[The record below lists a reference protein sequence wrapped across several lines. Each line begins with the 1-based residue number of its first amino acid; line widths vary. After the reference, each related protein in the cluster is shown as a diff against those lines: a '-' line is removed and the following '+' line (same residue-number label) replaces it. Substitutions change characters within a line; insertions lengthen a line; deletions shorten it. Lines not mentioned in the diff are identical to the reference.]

1 MRHTSKEVIEHKSK
15 IQKTMASL
23 NTNNERAEEKSEG
36 GTIPLKTP
44 SKNIKDKHNHGRK
57 DLYNTFFKILGA
69 GGMAQ
74 RLRALTALPEVLS
87 SIPSNHMVAHNHL

>member
-23 NTNNERAEEKSEG
+23 NTNNERAQEKSEG

-44 SKNIKDKHNHGRK
+44 SKNIKDKHNQGRK
-57 DLYNTFFKILGA
+57 DLYNIFFKILGA

-74 RLRALTALPEVLS
+74 RLRALSEFPEDPGSAPTAYHCL
-87 SIPSNHMVAHNHL
+87 

>member
-44 SKNIKDKHNHGRK
+44 SKI
-57 DLYNTFFKILGA
+57 
-69 GGMAQ
+69 
-74 RLRALTALPEVLS
+74 
-87 SIPSNHMVAHNHL
+87 